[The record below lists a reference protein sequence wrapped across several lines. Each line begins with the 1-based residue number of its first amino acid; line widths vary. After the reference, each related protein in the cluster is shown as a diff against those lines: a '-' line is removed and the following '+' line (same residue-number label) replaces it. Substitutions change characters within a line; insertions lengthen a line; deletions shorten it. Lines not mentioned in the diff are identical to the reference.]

1 MIFIDYRK
9 YAATNIS
16 TNLYVISEP
25 WLYSLAWCA
34 GAHSVA
40 TNAVHILKNLQR
52 PLFLMVND
60 THLQFSVI
68 FSSCY
73 WSFFLWLSSLSLPD
87 AGWVQAYVDSYRHHF
102 PYSCHDYLCV
112 SLVSLKNRIYHIS
125 LWQWTW
131 SCSLKSLCTL
141 YRRHNVG
148 CQWLCVCRWRERGL
162 ALSVDSSSVLENG
175 SYRQFRTGKRHFIF

>member
-1 MIFIDYRK
+1 MKCWSLVSYSSFDVKPKCFQSTAKIKELASLFQYFWRVSIYIYIYIYIMYWVKCVIFIDYRK

-25 WLYSLAWCA
+25 WLYSLP
-34 GAHSVA
+34 GVQEL
-40 TNAVHILKNLQR
+40 ILS
-52 PLFLMVND
+52 PLMLFTSSRTCKDALSNGND
-60 THLQFSVI
+60 THLQFSGI

-73 WSFFLWLSSLSLPD
+73 WSFFLWLSSLSLPE

-125 LWQWTW
+125 LWQW
-131 SCSLKSLCTL
+131 
-141 YRRHNVG
+141 HGAAV
-148 CQWLCVCRWRERGL
+148 
-162 ALSVDSSSVLENG
+162 
-175 SYRQFRTGKRHFIF
+175 